1 MEAEDD
7 TTLSPRGNVLDT
19 ICCGLRGE
27 SGSQGE
33 GGLAGGKIRR
43 KRRRRAG
50 RVATHD

>member
-7 TTLSPRGNVLDT
+7 TILGPRGNVLDT

-33 GGLAGGKIRR
+33 GGRGGG
-43 KRRRRAG
+43 G
-50 RVATHD
+50 RDELQHMIENKSE